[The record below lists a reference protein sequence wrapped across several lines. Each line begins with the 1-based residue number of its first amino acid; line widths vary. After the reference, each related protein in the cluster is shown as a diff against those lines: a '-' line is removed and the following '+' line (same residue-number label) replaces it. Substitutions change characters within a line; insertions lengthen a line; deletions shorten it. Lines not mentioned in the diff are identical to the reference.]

1 MAGDDEPNV
10 LGLAVSNDVMLI
22 ESVYDAAADDAC
34 NGDEGGESGR
44 DKTGETVLGGVNADT
59 VLDMTAAAAMLM
71 TFSAETILDKI
82 FR

>member
-1 MAGDDEPNV
+1 
-10 LGLAVSNDVMLI
+10 MLI

-34 NGDEGGESGR
+34 NGDKSGESDH

-71 TFSAETILDKI
+71 TLSAETILDKN